1 MIMFLPKD
9 EMEPINEKQSYV
21 IFDGAC
27 GFCNS
32 SAMFIARRDV
42 LNRFILVSNVSDLG
56 KELLKVHKLENTW
69 QSSIILIDEGAVSVK
84 SKAIRTIF
92 THLSGFQFLK
102 FLLRITPLFIQN
114 LVYDGIA
121 EIRKSLPVNT
131 NCEIP
136 EQEVMKKFRL

>member
-1 MIMFLPKD
+1 MFLPID

-32 SAMFIARRDV
+32 SALFIARRDV
-42 LNRFILVSNVSDLG
+42 LNRFILVSNVSELG
-56 KELLKVHKLENTW
+56 KELLKQYKLENTW
-69 QSSIILIDEGAVSVK
+69 QRSIILIDEGAISIK
-84 SKAIRTIF
+84 SKAIRIIF
-92 THLSGFQFLK
+92 NHISGFQFFK
-102 FLLRITPLFIQN
+102 FLLNVTPLFIQN

-121 EIRKSLPVNT
+121 KIRKSLPVKS